1 MVRNVTILTTICTRL
16 CTKVTKRL
24 WQSEKKD
31 DKPAVIP
38 VEELNSGWRDR
49 AAVYKLTQEFAHCLD
64 EISDDFRHCLGKPD
78 ERELQ
83 SSDSGSEDD
92 AMTRELAHSVQEEVL
107 QLSRRRI
114 IRSREGQNI
123 RSYAELCGQ
132 RQTKIIR
139 QKRTHMLGL
148 STDIVLSADKD

>member
-1 MVRNVTILTTICTRL
+1 MKFQMT
-16 CTKVTKRL
+16 
-24 WQSEKKD
+24 
-31 DKPAVIP
+31 
-38 VEELNSGWRDR
+38 SGIVW
-49 AAVYKLTQEFAHCLD
+49 ANLM
-64 EISDDFRHCLGKPD
+64 
-78 ERELQ
+78 RELQ

-92 AMTRELAHSVQEEVL
+92 ATTRKLAHSVQEEVL

-114 IRSREGQNI
+114 IRGREGQNI

-148 STDIVLSADKD
+148 STDIVVSADKD

>member
-1 MVRNVTILTTICTRL
+1 M
-16 CTKVTKRL
+16 
-24 WQSEKKD
+24 
-31 DKPAVIP
+31 
-38 VEELNSGWRDR
+38 
-49 AAVYKLTQEFAHCLD
+49 YKLTQEFAHSLD
-64 EISDDFRHCLGKPD
+64 EISDDFRHCVGKPD

-83 SSDSGSEDD
+83 SSDSGSEYD
-92 AMTRELAHSVQEEVL
+92 ATTHELAHSVQEEVL

-114 IRSREGQNI
+114 IRGREGQNI

-148 STDIVLSADKD
+148 STDIVVSADKD